1 MKHHGSIYQFSKFI
15 SVQFSVHHSG
25 RLIRGLFWGTLLL
38 FLAGCPTPGTDTLKK
53 APKTKPAGTS
63 ATTPENTPENTPA
76 GTLKTE
82 PEVVTYPYTTTVRG
96 KITDDAP
103 APAVLANVS
112 LSAEGSG
119 SSSVDPDGTNTAKT
133 SATLESGSN
142 YTLTVRHQGDFII
155 NFTREY
161 HEIAPVTI
169 SPPKDGKTQ
178 TLTQDITAE
187 RLLVL
192 KGTIKDRKGNPVGG
206 IKVKSGTVEDTTD
219 DGGNYE
225 LPVKYPV
232 LSASIPDEYIIPV
245 EFGTKELFGEMF
257 DIFPD
262 FFPGVYGLTQ
272 KGVRLNPAALP
283 PAGVYN
289 PPPATA
295 PGVTPEGGIMDVK
308 IAYQFTTQV
317 RGTALA
323 GSGAGAEGGV
333 KVELLPGAGAGSLTT
348 YQLTTADDILSAAS
362 DDAGRFPPVTKGDYR
377 IQINHQGN
385 FSLRYSKDGSTSQ
398 TVEFTPAD
406 VSGGFKSDLTID
418 AAVTPKVNVNL
429 D

>member
-1 MKHHGSIYQFSKFI
+1 MKHHDSLYQFNKFI
-15 SVQFSVHHSG
+15 SVQFSVHRSG
-25 RLIRGLFWGTLLL
+25 WLIRGLFWGTLLL

-63 ATTPENTPENTPA
+63 TTKPENTPVNTPA

-82 PEVVTYPYTTTVRG
+82 PAGVTYPYTTTVRG

-103 APAVLANVS
+103 VPAVLANVS

-119 SSSVDPDGTNTAKT
+119 SSAVDPDGTNTAKT
-133 SATLESGSN
+133 SATLESGRN
-142 YTLTVRHQGDFII
+142 YTLTIRHQGDFII

-206 IKVKSGTVEDTTD
+206 IKVKSGMVEDTTD

-262 FFPGVYGLTQ
+262 FYPGVYGLTQ
-272 KGVRLNPAALP
+272 KGVRLDPDALP

-289 PPPATA
+289 PPPAAA

-308 IAYQFTTQV
+308 IAYQFRTQV

-333 KVELLPGAGAGSLTT
+333 KVELLPGAGAGSLTH
-348 YQLTTADDILSAAS
+348 QLITADDILSAAS
-362 DDAGRFPPVTKGDYR
+362 DNIGLSVTKGDYL

-385 FSLRYSKDGSTSQ
+385 FSLRYSKDGFTSK

-406 VSGGFKSDLTID
+406 ISGGFKPVLTIN
-418 AAVTPKVNVNL
+418 AAVTSKVNVNL

>member
-1 MKHHGSIYQFSKFI
+1 MKHHDSLYQFNKFI
-15 SVQFSVHHSG
+15 SVQFSVHRSG
-25 RLIRGLFWGTLLL
+25 WIIRGLFWGTLLL
-38 FLAGCPTPGTDTLKK
+38 FLAGCPTPGTDALKK

-63 ATTPENTPENTPA
+63 TTKPADTPADTPVNTPA

-103 APAVLANVS
+103 VPAVLAGVS

-119 SSSVDPDGTNTAKT
+119 SSAVDPDGTNTAKT

-142 YTLTVRHQGDFII
+142 YTLTIRHQGDFII
-155 NFTREY
+155 NFTRKY

-169 SPPKDGKTQ
+169 SPPKDRKTQ

-232 LSASIPDEYIIPV
+232 SSTPDGYIIPV
-245 EFGTKELFGEMF
+245 EFGTKELFGEMVEIYPVF
-257 DIFPD
+257 H
-262 FFPGVYGLTQ
+262 PGVYGLTQ
-272 KGVRLNPAALP
+272 QGVRLDPAALP

-295 PGVTPEGGIMDVK
+295 PGITPEGGIMDVK
-308 IAYQFTTQV
+308 IAYQFRTQV

-333 KVELLPGAGAGSLTT
+333 KVELLPGAGSGSLTH
-348 YQLTTADDILSAAS
+348 QLITADDILSEAS
-362 DDAGRFPPVTKGDYR
+362 DNIAFRVTKGDYV

-385 FSLRYSKDGSTSQ
+385 FSLRYSKDGFTSK

-406 VSGGFKSDLTID
+406 ISGGFKPDLTID
-418 AAVTPKVNVNL
+418 AAVNSKVNVNL